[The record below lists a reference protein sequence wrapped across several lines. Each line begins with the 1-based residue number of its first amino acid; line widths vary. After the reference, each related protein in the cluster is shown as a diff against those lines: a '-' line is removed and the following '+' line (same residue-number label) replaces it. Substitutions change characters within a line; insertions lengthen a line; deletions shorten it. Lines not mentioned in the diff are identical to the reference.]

1 MEMERVFVTGGSGFV
16 GLNVVEALLSAGVD
30 VTSFDAKTM
39 PQAALETFQHL
50 PGRLTTIE
58 GDIRDLQA
66 LLMAAQTTDAI
77 VHGTTITPNDA
88 NEAATVDLALSI
100 NVGGTINAL
109 RAAALTSRRRM
120 VFLSSASV
128 YGAAELTG
136 GLLDEAASAP
146 APRSVY
152 AVSKFAAERLAERL
166 APQDAISLRLLR
178 LGSVFGPWEHATG
191 VRATLSPI
199 FQTTG
204 IAVSGSGSCVLP
216 REGRRDWIYS
226 RDVAAAVLRAVIA
239 DEATPGPVN
248 IGLGHEWT
256 VADWCDRLA
265 RRFAGFSYRLSA
277 GGEVATIDFH
287 GAADRAAL
295 AIDRLHGSLAF
306 QPNYGLEAAFDDYMG
321 WIGAHP
327 QFLEGCGDGRL

>member
-1 MEMERVFVTGGSGFV
+1 MKMERVLVTGGSGFV

-39 PQAALETFQHL
+39 PQTALETFQHL
-50 PGRLTTIE
+50 PGRLTIGE
-58 GDIRDLQA
+58 GDIRNLQA

-77 VHGTTITPNDA
+77 VHGTAVTPNDA
-88 NEAATVDLALSI
+88 NEAATVDLALSV
-100 NVGGTINAL
+100 NVAGTLNAL
-109 RAAALTSRRRM
+109 RAAALTRHRRM

-128 YGAAELTG
+128 YGAAELAG
-136 GLLDEAASAP
+136 GLLDEAASPP

-166 APQDAISLRLLR
+166 APQDGISLRLLR
-178 LGSVFGPWEHATG
+178 LGSVFGPWEHPTG
-191 VRATLSPI
+191 VRSTLSPI
-199 FQTTG
+199 LQTTG
-204 IAVSGSGSCVLP
+204 IAVSGGGSSVLP

-226 RDVAAAVLRAVIA
+226 RDVAAAVLQALIV

-248 IGLGHEWT
+248 VGLGHEWT

-265 RRFAGFSYRLSA
+265 RRFAGFGHRLAA

-287 GAADRAAL
+287 GAADRAPL
-295 AIDRLHGSLAF
+295 AIDRLHASLGF
-306 QPNYGLEAAFDDYMG
+306 HPIYGLDAAFDDYMG

-327 QFLEGCGDGRL
+327 EFLEDCDDGRL

>member
-1 MEMERVFVTGGSGFV
+1 
-16 GLNVVEALLSAGVD
+16 
-30 VTSFDAKTM
+30 
-39 PQAALETFQHL
+39 
-50 PGRLTTIE
+50 
-58 GDIRDLQA
+58 
-66 LLMAAQTTDAI
+66 
-77 VHGTTITPNDA
+77 
-88 NEAATVDLALSI
+88 
-100 NVGGTINAL
+100 
-109 RAAALTSRRRM
+109 M

-306 QPNYGLEAAFDDYMG
+306 QPNYGLEAAFDDYTG